1 MAENNAGNGQA
12 EDSFETE
19 SGNILQDEEEKE
31 NQAGLEVI
39 LQETGVF
46 FSYVGGRFSS
56 DRCLR
61 MAAGLSYTSLLAI
74 VPLTAIA
81 FSMLAAF
88 PVFSGVRDVAA
99 GCCVLKPVA
108 ANSRCHQGLL

>member
-56 DRCLR
+56 DRCPV
-61 MAAGLSYTSLLAI
+61 SYTH
-74 VPLTAIA
+74 LTLPT
-81 FSMLAAF
+81 SDL
-88 PVFSGVRDVAA
+88 V
-99 GCCVLKPVA
+99 
-108 ANSRCHQGLL
+108 